1 MKMRN
6 TVLTNREREVLIL
19 GAEHLN
25 QLTNVEIAQRLGINV
40 SSVKMTIHHACVK
53 LGASTRNEAI
63 LFALKRGE
71 IGLDDLFSLDE
82 MAERFKYLGPN
93 ILRRIAHLVN
103 EGMEYGH
110 FLERDEQ
117 INPEYTRRDTILT
130 KIERDVLILVG
141 CGLTNRKIAD
151 RLCISISSVRTFL
164 YRARIKLGAH
174 RRADVAALAV
184 TQGEI
189 NACDV
194 FSHNELIRLFAPLG
208 AKSIE
213 KVAQLIEEKYVQE
226 PVTIRS

>member
-1 MKMRN
+1 MKIRN
-6 TVLTNREREVLIL
+6 TVLTNREREILIL

-25 QLTNVEIAQRLGINV
+25 QPSNMEIAQRLGISV

-71 IGLDDLFSLDE
+71 IGWNDIFSLDE
-82 MAERFKYLGPN
+82 MAERFRFLGSN
-93 ILRRIAHLVN
+93 MLRRIAYLVSQ
-103 EGMEYGH
+103 GLDYEY
-110 FLERDEQ
+110 FPEKDEQ
-117 INPEYTRRDTILT
+117 IMHTYTRQDAILT

-141 CGLTNRKIAD
+141 CGFTNRKIAD
-151 RLCISISSVRTFL
+151 RLCISISSVRTFI
-164 YRARIKLGAH
+164 YRACTKLGAH
-174 RRADVAALAV
+174 RRADVVALAV

-194 FSHNELIRLFAPLG
+194 FSPNELIQTFAPLG

-213 KVAQLIEEKYVQE
+213 KVAQLMDEKFGQE
-226 PVTIRS
+226 PVTVS